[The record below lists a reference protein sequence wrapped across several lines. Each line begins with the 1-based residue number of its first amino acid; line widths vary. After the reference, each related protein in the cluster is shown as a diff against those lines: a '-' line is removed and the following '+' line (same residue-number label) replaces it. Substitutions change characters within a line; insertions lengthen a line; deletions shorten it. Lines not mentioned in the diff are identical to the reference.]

1 MFLYDKKENSIN
13 VYSVKSDNTIVEY
26 RKKEMDKISEKVFK
40 ARTKIDSSL
49 ETPLFEKNEVLSNI
63 IPIGTANNCKS
74 GYGSHWLSPDYNRNY
89 ELVCRYINGDYINKP
104 VVRVQG
110 DEMMYFLLTQK
121 NYFTCFNNTDKKV
134 MNGIIKIPESLYL
147 LQSFQQ
153 EEFSFLN
160 DKSISELLSLFSVSY
175 TDEISL
181 EELEKMD
188 KYGMAP
194 NAYQNALNKANKD
207 SQVLKFVRKG

>member
-1 MFLYDKKENSIN
+1 
-13 VYSVKSDNTIVEY
+13 
-26 RKKEMDKISEKVFK
+26 
-40 ARTKIDSSL
+40 
-49 ETPLFEKNEVLSNI
+49 
-63 IPIGTANNCKS
+63 
-74 GYGSHWLSPDYNRNY
+74 
-89 ELVCRYINGDYINKP
+89 
-104 VVRVQG
+104 
-110 DEMMYFLLTQK
+110 MMYFLLTQK

-134 MNGIIKIPESLYL
+134 KNGIIKIPESLYL
-147 LQSFQQ
+147 LQLFQQ